1 MAFQLRTPD
10 GLVERK
16 GHLGGT
22 LSEAAIMA
30 ATRWSYA
37 ALDAAGDA
45 RAGEVA
51 ASSEAEA
58 AKILRSLGL
67 QPVNLRA
74 AKVPMSEREF
84 EIPGLAARIKG
95 REVVA
100 LMRQLSTM
108 IGAGVTLRR
117 SLSMLAD
124 QEENESLRA
133 ALVDVRDAVESG
145 VSLSDAL
152 AQHPAAFDPVVV
164 ALVRAGESAGALD
177 AILGQAAE
185 SLERQIA
192 LRRRVRSTLAY
203 PVSVL
208 VLVTLVLVAMSIFV
222 VPVFRDVYADLGQD
236 LPLATRVVLGITG
249 FIASNAL
256 LLVAGIG
263 GTVWAF
269 RRYRRTPHGRRRLD
283 GMLLRTPGVGP
294 LLRQAALA
302 RTARCLSVL
311 VGAGV
316 PLVDAVE
323 ITSSTGGNEVLA
335 DVIRESSA
343 AIQEGQQ
350 LSEPLAKSDEIPA
363 LFAQIVAV
371 GEESG
376 DLEHMLDVV
385 ADVYD
390 EGVESVSAAF
400 SAVIEPVMFG
410 GLGAV
415 VGGLVLALYLPVFR
429 LVDVVQ

>member
-1 MAFQLRTPD
+1 MC
-10 GLVERK
+10 
-16 GHLGGT
+16 
-22 LSEAAIMA
+22 
-30 ATRWSYA
+30 
-37 ALDAAGDA
+37 
-45 RAGEVA
+45 
-51 ASSEAEA
+51 
-58 AKILRSLGL
+58 
-67 QPVNLRA
+67 
-74 AKVPMSEREF
+74 
-84 EIPGLAARIKG
+84 
-95 REVVA
+95 
-100 LMRQLSTM
+100 
-108 IGAGVTLRR
+108 
-117 SLSMLAD
+117 
-124 QEENESLRA
+124 
-133 ALVDVRDAVESG
+133 
-145 VSLSDAL
+145 
-152 AQHPAAFDPVVV
+152 
-164 ALVRAGESAGALD
+164 
-177 AILGQAAE
+177 
-185 SLERQIA
+185 
-192 LRRRVRSTLAY
+192 
-203 PVSVL
+203 
-208 VLVTLVLVAMSIFV
+208 IFV

-400 SAVIEPVMFG
+400 SAVIEPVMIG

>member
-1 MAFQLRTPD
+1 
-10 GLVERK
+10 
-16 GHLGGT
+16 
-22 LSEAAIMA
+22 MA

-37 ALDAAGDA
+37 AIDAAGDA

-67 QPVNLRA
+67 QPMNLRA

-117 SLSMLAD
+117 SLSMLGD

-263 GTVWAF
+263 GAVWAF

-400 SAVIEPVMFG
+400 SAVIEPVMIG